1 MLREVDVASLAV
13 GMYVAEL
20 DRPWLETPFPLQGFH
35 LRTLRDVRE
44 VAEHCSYV
52 MVDPRRFDP
61 RMAEGHLTIPPP
73 RPADDATPNDS
84 NGSAAKPDVR
94 EEELAKSKTHYEDV
108 NQVED
113 ELPAA
118 KLAFED
124 SADTFREFWRDLSE
138 RRRVSLGNLRGA
150 VDPLVDSIL
159 RNKDALVTLM
169 RVQHLDRN
177 THEHCMALAV
187 WGSLL
192 GRQLGLP
199 PDAIKSL
206 ALGCSLVDVGKI
218 RLPKQLLYKPGP
230 LTASEFQIVKA
241 HVDYSLQMLEQM
253 GQAPEEV
260 VSIVRWHHER
270 MDGSGYPYGLE
281 GHDIPMFARIAGIV
295 DSYDAMISPR
305 TYAATCSS
313 YEALVELQD
322 HCPAHFQTE
331 LVDQFAQAIG
341 LFPNGALIELSTGE
355 VGVVCGQNAGR
366 RLRPKVM
373 IILGTDKSPRAEL
386 HIIDLKKLDEQQI
399 RIARELARN
408 EYGIDA
414 REYFL

>member
-1 MLREVDVASLAV
+1 MLREIEVTNLSV

-20 DRPWLETPFPLQGFH
+20 DRPWLETPFTLQGFYV
-35 LRTLRDVRE
+35 RTTADAHRI
-44 VAEHCSYV
+44 AEYCRSV
-52 MVDPRRFDP
+52 WVDPRRYDSRLAGP
-61 RMAEGHLTIPPP
+61 ERHTAPSNAR
-73 RPADDATPNDS
+73 RPKRR
-84 NGSAAKPDVR
+84 AAKAAPATGDELLGQETYEDQTPV
-94 EEELAKSKTHYEDV
+94 EEEFPVARQALNSSAE
-108 NQVED
+108 
-113 ELPAA
+113 
-118 KLAFED
+118 AFEG
-124 SADTFREFWRDLSE
+124 FWEALTA
-138 RRRVSLGNLRGA
+138 RRRVHVANLRAA

-199 PDAIKSL
+199 PEAVKAL

-218 RLPKQLLYKPGP
+218 RLPKQMLYKPGP
-230 LTASEFQIVKA
+230 LTPDEYQIVQS
-241 HVDYSLQMLEQM
+241 HVDYAMQMLEQM
-253 GQAPEEV
+253 DHPPEEV
-260 VSIVRWHHER
+260 VNIVRWHHER
-270 MDGSGYPYGLE
+270 MDGSGYPDGLA

-305 TYAATCSS
+305 TYAQVCSS

-322 HCPAHFQTE
+322 QCPAQFQTE

-341 LFPNGALIELSTGE
+341 LFPNGALVELSTGE

-373 IILGTDKSPRAEL
+373 VILGTDKRPRAEL
-386 HIIDLKKLDEQQI
+386 HIIDLKSLGEDQI
-399 RIARELARN
+399 RIARELAKS